1 MLVIPILLWLELEVL
16 ALDLATVLMV
26 QIQQHLVLQLLAV
39 VVELE
44 ETLQMDFRVQQA
56 DQVVVRHF
64 GIIMERLLEV
74 LEQVDREMLV
84 VLLHQLAE
92 DVGVEVVVE
101 LVELEV
107 HTARL
112 FTPCQMVATVSPH
125 QSQDHLSIMAA
136 AVVDKETT
144 VLIWAMGLEV
154 WVVAELVGGSTI
166 LLLQQLLQQVVL
178 QILEAAVV
186 AGEHTVD
193 QVPRLQEAQA

>member
-1 MLVIPILLWLELEVL
+1 LELEVL
-16 ALDLATVLMV
+16 ALELATVVMV
-26 QIQQHLVLQLLAV
+26 QIQRHLVLQLLAV
-39 VVELE
+39 VVELV
-44 ETLQMDFRVQQA
+44 ETLQLVQQA
-56 DQVVVRHF
+56 DRVVARHF

-84 VLLHQLAE
+84 VLLHQLVE
-92 DVGVEVVVE
+92 DVGVEVAVE

-107 HTARL
+107 RTAQL

-125 QSQDHLSIMAA
+125 QSQDQLSIMAA

-144 VLIWAMGLEV
+144 VLIWAMGLEG
-154 WVVAELVGGSTI
+154 WVVAGLVGGSTI

-178 QILEAAVV
+178 QILEAVVV

-193 QVPRLQEAQA
+193 QVTRPQEARVLSSSPS